1 MRILSIPKTG
11 VEHFALPGVRRT
23 RHHPTTMRSTFLFP
37 ALALVLTASTHAETV
52 KDREGAV
59 RTEKATMETD
69 TRWNWNDLDGGFR
82 LAKTTGKPLLVV
94 LRCVPCMS
102 CAGIDASVL
111 QEPELVPLLD
121 QFVCVRVINANAL
134 DLAKFQFD
142 YDLSFSAIMF
152 NGDGTIYGRY
162 GSWLHQK
169 DPLNKTTASFKKAL
183 DATLAI
189 HQGYPGNKAALS
201 GKQGGPAPYQTPVEF
216 PTLAAKY
223 QSKLDWNGK
232 VVASCVHCHMV
243 GDAFRAYYR
252 SQRQPIPVE
261 WIYPQPSIET
271 LGITLATD
279 DIAKVEAVAD
289 GSAANAAGI
298 QAGDHLTRLNDQPL
312 VSIADVSWALHRSP
326 DAGSLAARIRRG
338 DKETDLALDLPA
350 GWRLKSDIGKRV
362 GTWPMRAM
370 AFGGMKMDDI
380 PDEERSTLGLGKDQM
395 ALRIFHVG
403 QYGEHAKAK
412 KAGFQKDDILVE
424 VGDLKQR
431 ITESAIIGHLLR
443 HHLPGEQL
451 PAVVLRGGKR
461 VELKLPQQ

>member
-1 MRILSIPKTG
+1 MKLRLPA
-11 VEHFALPGVRRT
+11 ALL
-23 RHHPTTMRSTFLFP
+23 FL
-37 ALALVLTASTHAETV
+37 ALAACAAAETV

-59 RTEKATMETD
+59 RGDKARLEND
-69 TRWNWNDLDGGFR
+69 PRWNWNDVDGGFR
-82 LAKTTGKPLLVV
+82 LAKATGKPLLVV
-94 LRCVPCMS
+94 LRCLPCTA

-111 QEPELVPLLD
+111 EEQALVPLLD

-134 DLAKFQFD
+134 DLHRFQFD

-169 DPLNKTTASFKKAL
+169 DPKNKTTASFQKAL
-183 DATLAI
+183 QAALRL
-189 HQGYPGNKAALS
+189 HQGYPANRAALS
-201 GKQGGPAPYQTPVEF
+201 GKQGGPTPYQTPIEF
-216 PTLAAKY
+216 PTLAGKY

-252 SQRQPIPVE
+252 SQNQPIPAE

-279 DIAKVEAVAD
+279 DVAKVEAVAAD
-289 GSAANAAGI
+289 SPAAKAGVL
-298 QAGDHLTRLNDQPL
+298 AGDTLTSFNKQPL
-312 VSIADVSWALHRSP
+312 VSIADVSWVLHRAP
-326 DAGSLAARIRRG
+326 DSGSLPATVQRAG
-338 DKETDLALDLPA
+338 QETALTLDLPA
-350 GWRLKSDIGKRV
+350 GWRLRSDIGSRV

-370 AFGGMKMDDI
+370 AFGGMKMDDLT
-380 PDEERSTLGLGKDQM
+380 DEERSGLGLDKTQM

-403 QYGEHAKAK
+403 EFGQHAAAK
-412 KAGFQKDDILVE
+412 KEGFKKGDILVQ

-431 ITESAIIGHLLR
+431 LTESALIGDLLL
-443 HHLPGEQL
+443 HHLPGEKI
-451 PAVVLRGGKR
+451 PTVVLRGQEQL
-461 VELKLPQQ
+461 ELKLPQQ

>member
-1 MRILSIPKTG
+1 MRLQHLLPAFLLVLSIS
-11 VEHFALPGVRRT
+11 VSA
-23 RHHPTTMRSTFLFP
+23 
-37 ALALVLTASTHAETV
+37 ATV

-59 RTEKATMETD
+59 RDEKAKLEND
-69 TRWNWNDLDGGFR
+69 ARWNWNDIDGGFR

-121 QFVCVRVINANAL
+121 QFVCVRIINANAL
-134 DLAKFQFD
+134 DLSRFQFD

-189 HQGYPGNKAALS
+189 HQGYPANKAALS
-201 GKQGGPAPYQTPVEF
+201 GKQGGPTPYQTPVEF
-216 PTLAAKY
+216 PTLASKY
-223 QSKLDWNGK
+223 PSKLDWDGK
-232 VVASCVHCHMV
+232 VMQSCVHCHMV
-243 GDAFRAYYR
+243 GDAFRAHYR
-252 SQRQPIPVE
+252 SLNQPVPLE

-279 DIAKVEAVAD
+279 DIAKVEAVAAD
-289 GSAANAAGI
+289 SPAAKAGV
-298 QAGDHLTRLNDQPL
+298 QTGDVFLSISNQPL
-312 VSIADVSWALHRSP
+312 VSVADVSWILHRSP
-326 DAGSLAARIRRG
+326 ESGSLPAMLHRNG
-338 DKETDLALDLPA
+338 KETAVTLELPA

-370 AFGGMKMDDI
+370 AFGGMKLDDI
-380 PDEERSTLGLGKDQM
+380 EDAERSTLGLSQDQM
-395 ALRIFHVG
+395 ALRFMHVG

-412 KAGFQKDDILVE
+412 QAGFVKDDILVE
-424 VGDLKQR
+424 VGDLNQR
-431 ITESAIIGHLLR
+431 ITESAIIGHLLQE
-443 HHLPGEQL
+443 HLPGEQL

>member
-1 MRILSIPKTG
+1 MRLQQLLSIS
-11 VEHFALPGVRRT
+11 L
-23 RHHPTTMRSTFLFP
+23 L
-37 ALALVLTASTHAETV
+37 ALATAVSAATV

-59 RTEKATMETD
+59 RDEKAKLEND
-69 TRWNWNDLDGGFR
+69 TRWNWNDIDGGFR

-121 QFVCVRVINANAL
+121 QFVCVRIINANAL
-134 DLAKFQFD
+134 DLSRFQFD

-183 DATLAI
+183 TAAVAI
-189 HQGYPGNKAALS
+189 HQGYPANKTALT
-201 GKQGGPAPYQTPVEF
+201 GKQGGPTPYQTPVEF

-223 QSKLDWNGK
+223 QSKLDWDGK
-232 VVASCVHCHMV
+232 VMQSCVHCHMV
-243 GDAFRAYYR
+243 GDAFRAHYR
-252 SQRQPIPVE
+252 SQNKPVPVE
-261 WIYPQPSIET
+261 WVYPQPSIET

-279 DIAKVEAVAD
+279 DIAKVDAVAAD
-289 GSAANAAGI
+289 SPAAKAGV
-298 QAGDHLTRLNDQPL
+298 QTGDVFASINSQPL
-312 VSIADVSWALHRSP
+312 VSIADVSWILHRSP
-326 DAGSLAARIRRG
+326 DSGSLPAMIQRDG
-338 DKETDLALDLPA
+338 KEIALNLELPA
-350 GWRLKSDIGKRV
+350 GWRLKSDIGKRA

-380 PDEERSTLGLGKDQM
+380 EDTERGTLGLSKDQM

-412 KAGFQKDDILVE
+412 QAGFLKDDILVE

-431 ITESAIIGHLLR
+431 ITESAIIGHLLQE
-443 HHLPGEQL
+443 HLPGEQL

>member
-1 MRILSIPKTG
+1 MKAKLHLPAIL
-11 VEHFALPGVRRT
+11 
-23 RHHPTTMRSTFLFP
+23 
-37 ALALVLTASTHAETV
+37 LALSVSVHAATV

-59 RTEKATMETD
+59 RGEKAKMEND
-69 TRWNWNDLDGGFR
+69 TRWNWSDIDGGFR
-82 LAKTTGKPLLVV
+82 MAKTTGKPLLVV
-94 LRCVPCMS
+94 LRCVPCLS

-189 HQGYPGNKAALS
+189 HKDYPANKATLT
-201 GKQGGPAPYQTPVEF
+201 GKQGGPTPYQTPVEF

-223 QSKLDWNGK
+223 PSKLDWEGK
-232 VVASCVHCHMV
+232 VMQSCVHCHMV
-243 GDAFRAYYR
+243 GDAFRAHYR
-252 SQRQPIPVE
+252 SQNKPVPVE
-261 WIYPQPSIET
+261 WIYPQPSTET

-279 DIAKVEAVAD
+279 DIAKVEAVAPD
-289 GSAANAAGI
+289 SPAAKAGV
-298 QAGDHLTRLNDQPL
+298 QTGDTFTSLNGQPL
-312 VSIADVSWALHRSP
+312 VSIADVSWVLHRSP
-326 DAGSLAARIRRG
+326 DSGSIPAKILRG
-338 DKETDLALDLPA
+338 GKETALILDLPA
-350 GWRLKSDIGKRV
+350 GWRLKSDIGKRA

-380 PDEERSTLGLGKDQM
+380 EDAERGTLGLSKDQM

-412 KAGFQKDDILVE
+412 QAGFQKDDILVE

-431 ITESAIIGHLLR
+431 ITESAIIGHLLL
-443 HHLPGEQL
+443 HHLPGEKL
-451 PAVVLRGGKR
+451 PAAVMRGGKR

>member
-1 MRILSIPKTG
+1 MKPS
-11 VEHFALPGVRRT
+11 HFLPAV
-23 RHHPTTMRSTFLFP
+23 L
-37 ALALVLTASTHAETV
+37 LALSVSVHAATV

-59 RTEKATMETD
+59 RGEKAKMEND
-69 TRWNWNDLDGGFR
+69 TRWNWSDIDGGFR

-94 LRCVPCMS
+94 LRCVPCLS

-183 DATLAI
+183 DATLAV
-189 HQGYPGNKAALS
+189 HKGYPANKATLT
-201 GKQGGPAPYQTPVEF
+201 GKQGGPTPYKTPVEF

-223 QSKLDWNGK
+223 PSKLDWEGK
-232 VVASCVHCHMV
+232 VMQSCVHCHMV
-243 GDAFRAYYR
+243 GDAFRAHYR
-252 SQRQPIPVE
+252 SQNKPVPVE

-279 DIAKVEAVAD
+279 DIAKVEAVATD
-289 GSAANAAGI
+289 SPAAKAGV
-298 QAGDHLTRLNDQPL
+298 QTGDSFMSLNQQPL
-312 VSIADVSWALHRSP
+312 VSIADVSWILHRSP
-326 DAGSLAARIRRG
+326 DSGSLPATLQRG
-338 DKETDLALDLPA
+338 GKETAVTLELPA
-350 GWRLKSDIGKRV
+350 GWRLKSDIGKRA

-370 AFGGMKMDDI
+370 AFGGMKMDDV
-380 PDEERSTLGLGKDQM
+380 PDEERATLGLNKDQM
-395 ALRIFHVG
+395 ALRIMHVG
-403 QYGEHAKAK
+403 QWGEHAKAK
-412 KAGFQKDDILVE
+412 QAGFLKDDILVE

-431 ITESAIIGHLLR
+431 ITESTIIGHLLQ
-443 HHLPGEQL
+443 HHLPGEKL

>member
-1 MRILSIPKTG
+1 MKTSHLLP
-11 VEHFALPGVRRT
+11 VVLFAAAA
-23 RHHPTTMRSTFLFP
+23 F
-37 ALALVLTASTHAETV
+37 AHAATV

-59 RTEKATMETD
+59 RGEKAKMEND
-69 TRWNWNDLDGGFR
+69 ARWNWSDIDGGFR

-94 LRCVPCMS
+94 LRCVPCLS

-134 DLAKFQFD
+134 DLSLFQYD
-142 YDLSFSAIMF
+142 YDLSLSAIMF

-169 DPLNKTTASFKKAL
+169 DPLDKTTTSFKKAL
-183 DATLAI
+183 EATLAV
-189 HQGYPGNKAALS
+189 HKGYPANKASLA
-201 GKQGGPAPYQTPVEF
+201 GKQGAPTPYKTPIEF
-216 PTLAAKY
+216 PSLSSKY
-223 QSKLDWNGK
+223 PSKLDWDGK
-232 VVASCVHCHMV
+232 VMMSCVHCHMV

-252 SQRQPIPVE
+252 SQNKPVPVE

-271 LGITLATD
+271 LGVTLATD
-279 DIAKVEAVAD
+279 DIAKVELVAPD
-289 GSAANAAGI
+289 SPAAKAGV
-298 QAGDHLTRLNDQPL
+298 QAGDCFVSLNQQPL
-312 VSIADVSWALHRSP
+312 VSIADVSWVLHRSP
-326 DAGSLAARIRRG
+326 ESGSIAAKVLRG
-338 DKETDLALDLPA
+338 GKETDLALDLPA
-350 GWRLKSDIGKRV
+350 GWRLNSDIGKRV

-380 PDEERSTLGLGKDQM
+380 PDEERATLGLTKDQM
-395 ALRIFHVG
+395 ALRIAHVG

-412 KAGFQKDDILVE
+412 QAGFQKDDILIE

-431 ITESAIIGHLLR
+431 ITESGIIGHLLL

-451 PAVVLRGGKR
+451 PTVVLRGGKR

>member
-1 MRILSIPKTG
+1 MSRI
-11 VEHFALPGVRRT
+11 PGMKRAISV
-23 RHHPTTMRSTFLFP
+23 L
-37 ALALVLTASTHAETV
+37 LALTGLIYGETV

-59 RTEKATMETD
+59 RNEKAVMEND
-69 TRWNWNDLDGGFR
+69 ARWNWGDVDGGFR
-82 LAKTTGKPLLVV
+82 LAKTIGKPLLVV

-111 QEPELVPLLD
+111 QEAELVPLLD

-134 DLAKFQFD
+134 DLSRFQFD

-183 DATLAI
+183 EAALSI
-189 HQGYPGNKAALS
+189 HQGYPANKTTLA
-201 GKQGGPAPYQTPVEF
+201 GKQGGPTPYQTPVQF

-243 GDAFRAYYR
+243 GDAFRAHYR
-252 SQRQPIPVE
+252 SQNQPVPVE

-271 LGITLATD
+271 LGVTLATD
-279 DIAKVEAVAD
+279 DIAKVEAVTPD
-289 GSAANAAGI
+289 SPAAKAGL
-298 QAGDHLTRLNDQPL
+298 QVGDSIIALNQQPL
-312 VSIADVSWALHRSP
+312 ASIADVSWVLHRAP
-326 DAGSLAARIRRG
+326 DAGSLTARLYRG
-338 DKETDLALDLPA
+338 GKLLETSLGLPA

-380 PDEERSTLGLGKDQM
+380 PDEERATLGLAKDQM
-395 ALRIFHVG
+395 ALRIMHVG
-403 QYGEHAKAK
+403 QYGPHAAAK

-431 ITESAIIGHLLR
+431 ITESAIIGHLLL
-443 HHLPGEQL
+443 HHLPGEKL
-451 PAVVLRGGKR
+451 PAVVLRAGKK
-461 VELKLPQQ
+461 VELKMPQQ